1 MRSAGWRC
9 APSPVGGS
17 ARVCRPFAGDATRVT
32 LVRRLVCAAAVAAI
46 VAAAEPL
53 TASVSAA
60 AQRDVGFTAR
70 LDGQRLDLSSSG
82 DPIVIDP
89 DKSSTLSLHLRN
101 HGDRPVTVR
110 QVQIRGKAFGIT
122 LMAYDVTINATVPSD
137 DQLKVDVPIEF
148 VDLGDQVDGL
158 LPATIR
164 LVSLDRVELAA
175 RDFTVDV
182 RGSAS
187 SLMAIF
193 TLIVAVTTGL
203 SIAAIWIAVA
213 RRRLPPNRFRRGV
226 RLGITGAG
234 VGVTLTLVLAQL
246 LLVPPKGSVWI
257 PLLLVPTLGAFV
269 AGYLSPGP
277 LAIEEEE
284 EEEDWMRAT
293 AQ

>member
-164 LVSLDRVELAA
+164 
-175 RDFTVDV
+175 
-182 RGSAS
+182 
-187 SLMAIF
+187 
-193 TLIVAVTTGL
+193 
-203 SIAAIWIAVA
+203 
-213 RRRLPPNRFRRGV
+213 FRRGV